1 MKLVKEI
8 LVFVLAATLFANC
21 GKEEYR
27 ASIYLDVSEESTSKA
42 IFDRST
48 LKITWEEGD
57 FLYVRVIVE
66 PDLYSNTQSGIVEGD
81 GRPRF
86 VKEGRMV
93 YRGGEWVLF
102 EKTESGLIEISC
114 FNVSVPSLDYR
125 VSVLVSY
132 ENKTDISFMI
142 TERVRFKEGPIEI
155 QIPIKTEFEDPD
167 KHTWAED
174 EIPES
179 PWVLTEETNPFFMK
193 YPSFIIL
200 VNDEEGEDL
209 LSPNRSGNL
218 YEGLKIVGEGVV
230 SPPICELNNWYWGGN
245 EKRWVLLVLELEY
258 DKEYSLYWPDSSID
272 IITPKRE
279 FSADGKYY
287 RLYYVFNGEKQYSNQ
302 FNLTK

>member
-1 MKLVKEI
+1 MKKLLLLICMAVLV
-8 LVFVLAATLFANC
+8 AC

-57 FLYVRVIVE
+57 YLYVRVIVE
-66 PDLYSNTQSGIVEGD
+66 PDLYSNTQSGIVESD

-93 YRGGEWVLF
+93 YQGGEWALF

-114 FNVSVPSLDYR
+114 FNVSVPSLDYL
-125 VSVLVSY
+125 VSVLVYY
-132 ENKTDISFMI
+132 ENKEDISFMI

-179 PWVLTEETNPFFMK
+179 PWRETAETNPFYTGTSVFH
-193 YPSFIIL
+193 I
-200 VNDEEGEDL
+200 VVTNEAGEDL
-209 LSPNRSGNL
+209 LSPDRPNNL
-218 YEGLKIVGEGVV
+218 YEGLTIVGEDVEAQPYYWLSLRVIMGGDKKNVLVV
-230 SPPICELNNWYWGGN
+230 TD
-245 EKRWVLLVLELEY
+245 ELEY
-258 DKEYSLYWPDSSID
+258 DKNYVFYWPDKSID
-272 IITPKRE
+272 VFVPSRE

-287 RLYYVFNGEKQYSNQ
+287 RRYYILNGVKQYSDW
-302 FNLTK
+302 FFLTK